1 MGQSVELRL
10 QMVSGRFEDDTDWH
24 VSKGYSQTSNM
35 WPMLSFLRIK
45 LSKFES
51 LGQNSA
57 NAPFTGEL
65 APFNLGLLLRFPFAD
80 DSGGSS
86 TETWKKS
93 SARNHLRVDEAGC
106 SRKSGGRIGSLCC

>member
-1 MGQSVELRL
+1 MQHLTGKSAYHLVEGGEKIRKNKANKQLIFLR
-10 QMVSGRFEDDTDWH
+10 
-24 VSKGYSQTSNM
+24 
-35 WPMLSFLRIK
+35 LSFLRFK

-51 LGQNSA
+51 LQQNSA
-57 NAPFTGEL
+57 NASFTGEL

-106 SRKSGGRIGSLCC
+106 SPKSGG